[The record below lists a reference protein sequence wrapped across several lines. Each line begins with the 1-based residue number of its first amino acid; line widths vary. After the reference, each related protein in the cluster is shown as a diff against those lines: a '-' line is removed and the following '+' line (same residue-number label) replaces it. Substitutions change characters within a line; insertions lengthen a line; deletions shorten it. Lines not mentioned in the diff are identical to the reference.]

1 MRRHLFTVV
10 LIALVA
16 VAAPAFAQAPVTG
29 ANKIGWD
36 QAAPTLADAQGYTY
50 KYYADAATTGITLA
64 GVTCAGTTSPY
75 QCEVPFPAFTPG
87 NHTLTLTAGNLAGE
101 SVKSA
106 PLSFAFV
113 VTPGAPVNLRIK

>member
-1 MRRHLFTVV
+1 MKKILFTIII
-10 LIALVA
+10 LLVA
-16 VAAPAFAQAPVTG
+16 STVYAQPPVTG

-50 KYYADAATTGITLA
+50 KYYPDSATVGTTLVS
-64 GVTCAGTTSPY
+64 VTCAGTVSPY
-75 QCEVPFPAFTPG
+75 QCQVPFPAFTPG
-87 NHTLTLTAGNLAGE
+87 PHNLTLTAGNLAGE

-113 VTPGAPVNLRIK
+113 VTPGAPTNLIIK

>member
-1 MRRHLFTVV
+1 MKHLRVLFVVFT
-10 LIALVA
+10 LLGFAAA
-16 VAAPAFAQAPVTG
+16 VSAQAPVTG

-36 QAAPTLADAQGYTY
+36 QAAPTLADAQAFTY

-64 GVTCAGTTSPY
+64 AVTCAGTTSPY

-106 PLSFAFV
+106 PLGFAFV
-113 VTPGAPVNLRIK
+113 VTPGVPVNLRIK